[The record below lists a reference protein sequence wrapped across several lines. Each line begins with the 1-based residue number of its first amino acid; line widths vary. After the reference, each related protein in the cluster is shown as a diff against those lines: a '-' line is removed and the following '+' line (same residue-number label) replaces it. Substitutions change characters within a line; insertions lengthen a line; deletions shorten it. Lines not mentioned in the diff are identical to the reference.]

1 MGKLT
6 FFKLVYLG
14 AGVLVAGAL
23 IDPCNPSG
31 KAALISWIHLS
42 LLHFAARLVYK
53 FAVIRKTP
61 IYLKNEWASYFW
73 ANIYWLLSYIAI
85 KGC

>member
-31 KAALISWIHLS
+31 KAALISWIYLS
-42 LLHFAARLVYK
+42 LLHFTARLIYK
-53 FAVIRKTP
+53 FVTARKAP
-61 IYLKNEWASYFW
+61 ISLKNEWASYFW

>member
-31 KAALISWIHLS
+31 KVALISWIHLS
-42 LLHFAARLVYK
+42 LLHFTARLVYK
-53 FAVIRKTP
+53 FVVIRKTQS
-61 IYLKNEWASYFW
+61 I
-73 ANIYWLLSYIAI
+73 
-85 KGC
+85 